1 MTVKSLSLLAIAL
14 CLGISGCSTA
24 ITATRDTP
32 IQDDKG
38 TRTFGSKIDDSL
50 IETKVEV
57 NVAKAATDLGNGA
70 SRIVVTSFNGVVLL
84 AGQTPRADLKAQAEQ
99 AAAAV
104 QRVKKVHNELQVMDP
119 ITLLA
124 ISNDALLTTKIKA
137 QMLTDNAI
145 PGSRI
150 KVVTDNGIVY
160 LMGLLTQAEA
170 TRAANLVQGVS
181 GVQKIV
187 TIDKQCWDKH
197 VGQVIDHQVQHRAVK
212 TWQHGAD
219 VDPSC
224 QRAIDA
230 IDHQRQAQ
238 PQQAGLGRVFQQR
251 QGGQKGQHHTGSGEA
266 VGAPGFKSGYMQGRY
281 HGRFSKR

>member
-1 MTVKSLSLLAIAL
+1 MTVNRLSLLAITL
-14 CLGISGCSTA
+14 CFAISGCSSA

-32 IQDDKG
+32 IQDDRG
-38 TRTFGSKIDDSL
+38 TRTFGSTIDDSL
-50 IETKVEV
+50 IETKVKV

-99 AAAAV
+99 AAAGV

-137 QMLTDNAI
+137 QMLTDSAV

-150 KVVTDNGIVY
+150 KIVTDNGIVY
-160 LMGLLTQAEA
+160 MMGLLTQAEA

-187 TIDKQCWDKH
+187 KVFEYID
-197 VGQVIDHQVQHRAVK
+197 
-212 TWQHGAD
+212 
-219 VDPSC
+219 
-224 QRAIDA
+224 
-230 IDHQRQAQ
+230 
-238 PQQAGLGRVFQQR
+238 
-251 QGGQKGQHHTGSGEA
+251 
-266 VGAPGFKSGYMQGRY
+266 
-281 HGRFSKR
+281 